1 MSSRLPNL
9 RHTLHVLKA
18 IESGILPMFRPVIL
32 ALAAAVLTP
41 SLVLAQ
47 GAPIQLGPKPG
58 APAQSAIQKAAPPA
72 RVATPDAATAIKRAN
87 AYLNS
92 VGTLVSDFVQ
102 TGADGRKISGK
113 LYLQKPGR
121 LRFDYAKPSPLE
133 IIADGTSVAIRNRR
147 LNTQDVYFI
156 NQTPLKFLL
165 KTNIDLAKDTK
176 ILDVTSTGDTTSIRI
191 EDRATLGGTS
201 RITLVFKT
209 SDFSLMR
216 WAVNDAQG
224 GDTMVALSNIDLQ
237 QKPEASL
244 FRINFDRAD
253 SN

>member
-1 MSSRLPNL
+1 MPRLAYL
-9 RHTLHVLKA
+9 AIATLL
-18 IESGILPMFRPVIL
+18 
-32 ALAAAVLTP
+32 LTP
-41 SLVLAQ
+41 ATALAQ
-47 GAPIQLGPKPG
+47 GAPIQLGPRSG
-58 APAQSAIQKAAPPA
+58 APAQNAIQNAAPPA

-87 AYLNS
+87 AYLNG
-92 VGTLVSDFVQ
+92 VTTLVSDFVQ

-121 LRFDYAKPSPLE
+121 LRFEYARPSPLE

-156 NQTPLKFLL
+156 SQTPLKFLL
-165 KTNIDLAKDTK
+165 KSNIDLARDTK

-209 SDFSLMR
+209 SDFSLVR

-224 GDTMVALSNIDLQ
+224 GDTMVALSNLDLQ
-237 QKPEASL
+237 QKPDPSL
-244 FRINFDRAD
+244 FRINYERQDTF
-253 SN
+253 

>member
-1 MSSRLPNL
+1 
-9 RHTLHVLKA
+9 
-18 IESGILPMFRPVIL
+18 MFRPVLL
-32 ALAAAVLTP
+32 ALAVAV
-41 SLVLAQ
+41 VLAPTHSWAQ

-58 APAQSAIQKAAPPA
+58 APAQSAITKAAPPA
-72 RVATPDAATAIKRAN
+72 RVATTDAATAIKRAN

-92 VGTLVSDFVQ
+92 VTTLVSDFVQ
-102 TGADGRKISGK
+102 TGADGRKIAGK

-156 NQTPLKFLL
+156 SQTPLKFLL
-165 KTNIDLAKDTK
+165 KSNIDLAKDTK
-176 ILDVTSTGDTTSIRI
+176 ILDVTSSGDTTSIRI

-209 SDFSLMR
+209 SDFTLLR

-237 QKPEASL
+237 QRPEASL
-244 FRINFDRAD
+244 FRINFERVD